1 MLGESYVKLDGATN
15 TVDIYPRLIVVRED
29 NVVCFNSNMRRY
41 WTSVMSVWCEHICV
55 LYLVVL
61 IEDTGESWD
70 EKNVQLFVDDDELA
84 ERYDDVFYKV
94 LNQFVVSS
102 GT

>member
-1 MLGESYVKLDGATN
+1 MQLEKCVSHLPAA
-15 TVDIYPRLIVVRED
+15 
-29 NVVCFNSNMRRY
+29 S
-41 WTSVMSVWCEHICV
+41 CV

-84 ERYDDVFYKV
+84 VVEIRVEPVCGINRHAVVFILSYLK
-94 LNQFVVSS
+94 LSWASLPAENWEETKIELCSETS
-102 GT
+102 LYL